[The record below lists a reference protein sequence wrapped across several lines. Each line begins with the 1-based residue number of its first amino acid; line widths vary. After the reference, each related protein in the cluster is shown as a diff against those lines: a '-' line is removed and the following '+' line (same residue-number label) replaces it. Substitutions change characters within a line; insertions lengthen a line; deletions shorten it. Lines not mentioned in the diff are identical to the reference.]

1 MTVNVSDEVRE
12 SKLSSLCKGKGTNFF
27 SNPYDF
33 FTKTAKKTASGRFLL
48 ALAKEK

>member
-12 SKLSSLCKGKGTNFF
+12 SKLSSLCKGKGTNFL
-27 SNPYDF
+27 SNPYNF
-33 FTKTAKKTASGRFLL
+33 FTKTAKKQPAGVFLL